1 MVEEQDERKRGYNS
15 MQGDAVDM
23 SEEQMEAWRLE
34 RSRAADPLEA
44 MKRQRER

>member
-1 MVEEQDERKRGYNS
+1 

-23 SEEQMEAWRLE
+23 TEEQMEAWRRE

-44 MKRQRER
+44 MKRQKQ